1 MLRGRLHSSVIA
13 LWTLQAFA
21 PLAAL
26 WIASSAERVVAL
38 VAITLTILA
47 SWVRWT
53 RFRWR
58 IEPEQLIIEHGLLQ
72 HTRRVIPIERI
83 QAVQTVRKI
92 RHRVFGVVG
101 LRIETVGGNQTEG
114 QLDALPPATAA
125 QVQRLLLRETDG
137 PPAPSAAP
145 EGSVLARC
153 TPRMLLV
160 AGLTGGRVGVAA
172 AVLAFA
178 QELAG
183 RRVADAVLSAPQ
195 RFGAT
200 VLVIVVLLGIAAAF
214 ALSVVATAVT
224 YWNFTVTRDGDLI
237 RLHRGLL
244 DERRDTVPL
253 TRVQALTVE
262 ENLVRRALGL
272 AAVKMV
278 VAGRAGEDEALTSTL
293 LPIGS
298 REQAFALAGA
308 VLAIDHPDRITLRAM
323 PPEARARRLTRAA
336 VAVIAVTAVT
346 LVVLD
351 WPVGLWGLLS
361 AAVAVPAAR
370 GAYRALGWRRD
381 ADVVVARAG
390 WPIRRTS
397 ITPVHAPQS
406 LRVSCSPFQ
415 RRRGLATLRIEIAR
429 SVRGRDPRL
438 IDLRERH
445 ADELQVALAD
455 EAAARLQNTGDAT

>member
-1 MLRGRLHSSVIA
+1 
-13 LWTLQAFA
+13 
-21 PLAAL
+21 
-26 WIASSAERVVAL
+26 
-38 VAITLTILA
+38 
-47 SWVRWT
+47 
-53 RFRWR
+53 
-58 IEPEQLIIEHGLLQ
+58 
-72 HTRRVIPIERI
+72 
-83 QAVQTVRKI
+83 
-92 RHRVFGVVG
+92 
-101 LRIETVGGNQTEG
+101 
-114 QLDALPPATAA
+114 
-125 QVQRLLLRETDG
+125 VQRLLLPETDG

-455 EAAARLQNTGDAT
+455 EAAARLQTTGDAT